1 MCTPQ
6 VLHAGE
12 PVTRGVRDI
21 LVGFV
26 TCAGAGVV
34 NEIFSDGIWGD
45 TFQASL
51 VPGVEQLRR
60 DHRAG
65 IADYEVPLARPG
77 GGPSSGSRR
86 G

>member
-34 NEIFSDGIWGD
+34 NEVFLDSHMVTKAEEHPRLDAPIVKG
-45 TFQASL
+45 AL
-51 VPGVEQLRR
+51 
-60 DHRAG
+60 
-65 IADYEVPLARPG
+65 LATA
-77 GGPSSGSRR
+77 
-86 G
+86 